1 MRISHSLALVGSL
14 QFGVS
19 GPVDGHVYAL
29 RGPAG
34 IVLID
39 AGGGTAPAKQNLL
52 PRQIGQWDLIF

>member
-29 RGPAG
+29 RGPSG

-39 AGGGTAPAKQNLL
+39 AGGGKQNLL